1 MKEKLTGS
9 DSTLDI
15 FKVTQH
21 DRSFLRVYY
30 CKERDREKER
40 LGEGEKEREN
50 FKVQELFADVQIHS
64 KSLRGP
70 EGTQMLFD

>member
-1 MKEKLTGS
+1 MKEKVTGS

-40 LGEGEKEREN
+40 LGGRKGEREFQGARALCRCPN
-50 FKVQELFADVQIHS
+50 
-64 KSLRGP
+64 
-70 EGTQMLFD
+70 T